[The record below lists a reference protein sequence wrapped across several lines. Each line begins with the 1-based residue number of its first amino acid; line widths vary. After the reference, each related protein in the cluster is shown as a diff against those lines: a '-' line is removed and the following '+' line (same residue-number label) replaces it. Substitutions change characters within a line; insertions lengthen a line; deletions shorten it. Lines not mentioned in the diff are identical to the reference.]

1 MKLIQEK
8 AMKNKWIAVLILMAG
23 FNLSLL
29 TKDLL
34 SEPRSRHYFFNF
46 SVAYPL
52 SINKSKHDST
62 NINLSLFYGHVGQ
75 VHGLDVSGIVS
86 AVGGNIN
93 GLQIAGLA
101 GVCGEEFTGVQIAGG
116 FSVTGK
122 RFSGIQLCGGIS
134 VSGETFHGW
143 QTSGLISVVGN
154 SFRGVQ
160 VTGGFNIVGKD
171 AGGVQASGLFNVTG
185 NYLRGVQLTG
195 GFNVAGESL
204 EGIQASGLFNV
215 TGKRFRGMQATGAF
229 NVTGKDYVGLQVAGG
244 FNVTGD
250 DYDGLQVAGGFNV
263 VGDVLSGLQ
272 LGTFNIAATSRGA
285 QIGVVNAAGKLDG
298 FQLGLINYSIEGDG
312 IPVGLINISKYDGR
326 IKWINWASNIS
337 GANSGVK
344 FTVNNIYS
352 IVTLGGI
359 NFHRDITESLVYAG
373 FYGVSFP
380 FGRLSLNTD
389 IGYMYLDN
397 EDIFR
402 KRRGEIDQ
410 HVTLLRAS
418 LNMELSK
425 RFSLFAGGGLGYISD
440 FNTFLN
446 SGEFYPL
453 FFAGLELF

>member
-1 MKLIQEK
+1 
-8 AMKNKWIAVLILMAG
+8 MKNKWIVVPLLMAG

-34 SEPRSRHYFFNF
+34 SEPRSGHYFFNF
-46 SVAYPL
+46 SIAYPL

-75 VHGLDVSGIVS
+75 VHGLDVSGLVS
-86 AVGGNIN
+86 AVGENVN

-101 GVCGEEFTGVQIAGG
+101 GVCGDEFTGVQIAGG
-116 FSVTGK
+116 FGVTGE
-122 RFSGIQLCGGIS
+122 RFSGIQLSGGIS
-134 VSGETFHGW
+134 VSGKTFQGW

-160 VTGGFNIVGKD
+160 VTGGLNIVGED
-171 AGGVQASGLFNVTG
+171 AVGLQASGLFNVTG
-185 NYLRGVQLTG
+185 
-195 GFNVAGESL
+195 E
-204 EGIQASGLFNV
+204 
-215 TGKRFRGMQATGAF
+215 KFRGIQATGAF
-229 NVTGKDYVGLQVAGG
+229 NVTGEDYVGLQAAAG

-250 DYDGLQVAGGFNV
+250 DYVGMQVAGGFNV

-285 QIGVVNAAGKLDG
+285 QIGVVNTAGKLDG

-337 GANSGVK
+337 GMNSGVK

-359 NFHRDITESLVYAG
+359 NFYGDITESFVYAG

-397 EDIFR
+397 QDIFR
-402 KRRGEIDQ
+402 KRRGKIDQ

-418 LNMELSK
+418 LNMKLSK
-425 RFSLFAGGGLGYISD
+425 RFSLFAGSGLGYISD
-440 FNTFLN
+440 YNTFLS
-446 SGEFYPL
+446 SGEVYPL

>member
-1 MKLIQEK
+1 
-8 AMKNKWIAVLILMAG
+8 MKNKWIVVPLLMAG

-34 SEPRSRHYFFNF
+34 SEPRSGHYFFNF

-62 NINLSLFYGHVGQ
+62 NINLSLFYSHVGQ
-75 VHGLDVSGIVS
+75 VHGLDVSGLVS
-86 AVGGNIN
+86 AVEGNIN

-101 GVCGEEFTGVQIAGG
+101 GVCGDEFTGVQISGG
-116 FSVTGK
+116 FSVAGK
-122 RFSGIQLCGGIS
+122 RFSGLQLCGGIS
-134 VSGETFHGW
+134 VSGKTFQGW

-160 VTGGFNIVGKD
+160 VTGGLNVVGED
-171 AGGVQASGLFNVTG
+171 AVGLQASGLFNVTG
-185 NYLRGVQLTG
+185 HYLRGIQLTG
-195 GFNVAGESL
+195 GFNVTGESL
-204 EGIQASGLFNV
+204 VGLQASLLFNV
-215 TGKRFRGMQATGAF
+215 TGEQFRGIQATGAF
-229 NVTGKDYVGLQVAGG
+229 NVTGDDYVGLQAAGG

-250 DYDGLQVAGGFNV
+250 DYNGLQVAGGFNV

-285 QIGVVNAAGKLDG
+285 QIGVVNTAGNLDG
-298 FQLGLINYSIEGDG
+298 FQLGLINYSREGDG
-312 IPVGLINISKYDGR
+312 IPVGLINISRYDGR

-337 GANSGVK
+337 GMNSGVK
-344 FTVNNIYS
+344 FTVNSIYS
-352 IVTLGGI
+352 IVTLGSI
-359 NFHRDITESLVYAG
+359 NFYGDITESLVYSG
-373 FYGVSFP
+373 YYGVSFP

-397 EDIFR
+397 KDIFQ
-402 KRRGEIDQ
+402 KRRGKIDQ

-418 LNMELSK
+418 LNMEISK
-425 RFSLFAGGGLGYISD
+425 RFSLFAGSGLGYISD
-440 FNTFLN
+440 FNTFLS
-446 SGEFYPL
+446 SGEVYPL

>member
-1 MKLIQEK
+1 
-8 AMKNKWIAVLILMAG
+8 MKNKRILVLILMAG

-34 SEPRSRHYFFNF
+34 SEPRSEHYFFNF
-46 SVAYPL
+46 SIAYPL
-52 SINKSKHDST
+52 SINKSKQDST
-62 NINLSLFYGHVGQ
+62 NINLSLFYSHVGQ
-75 VHGLDVSGIVS
+75 VHGLDVSGLVS
-86 AVGGNIN
+86 AVEGNIN

-101 GVCGEEFTGVQIAGG
+101 GVCGDEFTGVQIVGG
-116 FSVTGK
+116 FSVAGK

-134 VSGETFHGW
+134 VSGKTFQGW

-160 VTGGFNIVGKD
+160 VTGGFNIVGED
-171 AGGVQASGLFNVTG
+171 AVGLQASGLFNITG
-185 NYLRGVQLTG
+185 
-195 GFNVAGESL
+195 E
-204 EGIQASGLFNV
+204 
-215 TGKRFRGMQATGAF
+215 RFRGIQTTGAF
-229 NVTGKDYVGLQVAGG
+229 NVTGEDYAGLQVAAGFNVTGDDYNGLQVAGG
-244 FNVTGD
+244 FNVTGN
-250 DYDGLQVAGGFNV
+250 DYNGLQVAGGFNV

-285 QIGVVNAAGKLDG
+285 QIGVVNAAGKLNG

-337 GANSGVK
+337 GINSGVK

-352 IVTLGGI
+352 IVTLGSI
-359 NFHRDITESLVYAG
+359 NFYGDITESLVYAG

-397 EDIFR
+397 QDLFR
-402 KRRGEIDQ
+402 KRRGKIDQ
-410 HVTLLRAS
+410 HVTLMRAS

-425 RFSLFAGGGLGYISD
+425 RFSLFAGSGLGYISD
-440 FNTFLN
+440 YNTFLS
-446 SGEFYPL
+446 SGEVYPL

>member
-1 MKLIQEK
+1 
-8 AMKNKWIAVLILMAG
+8 MKNKWIVVPLLMAG

-34 SEPRSRHYFFNF
+34 SEPRSGHYFFNF
-46 SVAYPL
+46 SIAYPL

-75 VHGLDVSGIVS
+75 VHGLDVSGLVS
-86 AVGGNIN
+86 AVGENVN

-101 GVCGEEFTGVQIAGG
+101 GVCGDEFTGVQIAGG
-116 FSVTGK
+116 FGVTGE
-122 RFSGIQLCGGIS
+122 RFSGIQLSGGIS
-134 VSGETFHGW
+134 VSGKTFQGW

-160 VTGGFNIVGKD
+160 VTGGLNIVGED
-171 AGGVQASGLFNVTG
+171 AVGLQASGLFNVTG
-185 NYLRGVQLTG
+185 
-195 GFNVAGESL
+195 E
-204 EGIQASGLFNV
+204 
-215 TGKRFRGMQATGAF
+215 KFRGIQATGAF
-229 NVTGKDYVGLQVAGG
+229 NVTGEDYVGLQAAAG

-250 DYDGLQVAGGFNV
+250 DYVGMQVAGGFNV

-285 QIGVVNAAGKLDG
+285 QIGVVNTAGKLDG

-337 GANSGVK
+337 GMNSGVK

-359 NFHRDITESLVYAG
+359 NFYGDITESFVYAG

-397 EDIFR
+397 QDIFP
-402 KRRGEIDQ
+402 KRRGKIDQ

-418 LNMELSK
+418 LNMKLSK
-425 RFSLFAGGGLGYISD
+425 RFSLFAGSGLGYISD
-440 FNTFLN
+440 YNTFLS
-446 SGEFYPL
+446 SGEVYPL
-453 FFAGLELF
+453 FFAGLEL

>member
-8 AMKNKWIAVLILMAG
+8 AMKNKGILVLILMAG

-62 NINLSLFYGHVGQ
+62 NINLSLFYSHVGQ
-75 VHGLDVSGIVS
+75 VQGLDVSGLVS
-86 AVGGNIN
+86 AVGENVN

-101 GVCGEEFTGVQIAGG
+101 GVCGDEFTGVQIAGG

-160 VTGGFNIVGKD
+160 VTGGFNVVGKD

-229 NVTGKDYVGLQVAGG
+229 NVTGEDYV
-244 FNVTGD
+244 
-250 DYDGLQVAGGFNV
+250 GLQVAGGFNV

-326 IKWINWASNIS
+326 IKWINWASNII
-337 GANSGVK
+337 GINSGVK

-397 EDIFR
+397 KDIFR

>member
-1 MKLIQEK
+1 
-8 AMKNKWIAVLILMAG
+8 MKNKWIVVPLLMAG

-34 SEPRSRHYFFNF
+34 SEPRSGHYFFNF
-46 SVAYPL
+46 SIAYPL
-52 SINKSKHDST
+52 SINKSKQDST

-75 VHGLDVSGIVS
+75 IQGLDVSGLVS
-86 AVGGNIN
+86 AVEGNIN

-101 GVCGEEFTGVQIAGG
+101 GVCGDEFTGVQIVGG
-116 FSVTGK
+116 FSVAGK

-160 VTGGFNIVGKD
+160 VTGGLNVVGED
-171 AGGVQASGLFNVTG
+171 AVGLQASGLFNVTG
-185 NYLRGVQLTG
+185 
-195 GFNVAGESL
+195 E
-204 EGIQASGLFNV
+204 
-215 TGKRFRGMQATGAF
+215 RFRGIQATGAF
-229 NVTGKDYVGLQVAGG
+229 NVTGEDYVGLQAAAGFNVTGDDHDGLQAAGG

-250 DYDGLQVAGGFNV
+250 DYNGLQVAGGFNV

-285 QIGVVNAAGKLDG
+285 QIGVVNTAGKLDG

-326 IKWINWASNIS
+326 IKWINWASNLS
-337 GANSGVK
+337 GMNSGVK

-352 IVTLGGI
+352 IITLGGI
-359 NFHRDITESLVYAG
+359 NFYGDITESLVYAG

-402 KRRGEIDQ
+402 KRMGKRDQ
-410 HVTLLRAS
+410 HVALLRAS

-425 RFSLFAGGGLGYISD
+425 RFSLFAGSGLGYISD
-440 FNTFLN
+440 YNTFLS
-446 SGEFYPL
+446 SGEVYTL